1 MAPDLS
7 VELAPHHKT
16 GLHLRNPVLV
26 ASGTF
31 GYGTEYAS
39 LVDIQ
44 RLGAIVSTGVTL
56 RPRRGNR
63 QPRIAET
70 PAGMLNSI
78 GLQNIGL
85 RRLLRDKAPIWA
97 GWQVPVIV
105 NIAAET
111 LEEFDRLAAALEDV
125 PGIAGLEVNLS
136 CPNADQGGVEFGS
149 NPAMAAAVT
158 QRVRRATTLPVIV
171 KLTPN
176 VADIRDEA
184 QAVEDAGAD
193 AVTVANTLYGLA
205 IDVESRSTV
214 MPRGVAGLSGP
225 AIKPIA
231 LYHVYRAAQAVS
243 IPIIGSGGIATTND
257 ALEFIMAGASAVQV
271 GTVTFVD
278 PTASLA
284 MLDGLEAYATENSL
298 GSLHEIRGAAQP

>member
-136 CPNADQGGVEFGS
+136 CPNADQGGEEFGS

-278 PTASLA
+278 PTASLTI
-284 MLDGLEAYATENSL
+284 LDGLEAYVTENSL
-298 GSLHEIRGAAQP
+298 GSLQEVRGAAQP

>member
-1 MAPDLS
+1 
-7 VELAPHHKT
+7 
-16 GLHLRNPVLV
+16 
-26 ASGTF
+26 
-31 GYGTEYAS
+31 
-39 LVDIQ
+39 
-44 RLGAIVSTGVTL
+44 
-56 RPRRGNR
+56 
-63 QPRIAET
+63 
-70 PAGMLNSI
+70 MLNSI

-149 NPAMAAAVT
+149 NPAMAATVT

-184 QAVEDAGAD
+184 RAVEDAGAD
-193 AVTVANTLYGLA
+193 AITVANTLYGLA

-214 MPRGVAGLSGP
+214 MPWGVAGLSGP

-231 LYHVYRAAQAVS
+231 SITSTEPHRPCLSLSSAAAASPPPTMPWSSSWRAQARYR
-243 IPIIGSGGIATTND
+243 
-257 ALEFIMAGASAVQV
+257 SAQ
-271 GTVTFVD
+271 
-278 PTASLA
+278 
-284 MLDGLEAYATENSL
+284 
-298 GSLHEIRGAAQP
+298 

>member
-193 AVTVANTLYGLA
+193 AITVANTLYGLA

-214 MPRGVAGLSGP
+214 MPWGVAGLSGP

-298 GSLHEIRGAAQP
+298 VSLHEIRGAAQP

>member
-16 GLHLRNPVLV
+16 GLHLRNPILV

-149 NPAMAAAVT
+149 NPATAAAVT

-214 MPRGVAGLSGP
+214 MPWGVAGLSGP

-257 ALEFIMAGASAVQV
+257 ALEFIMAGATAVQI

-284 MLDGLEAYATENSL
+284 ILDGLEAYATENRL